1 MERQRITP
9 RVPRQS
15 RLVTFGP
22 DRHERADVFL
32 GFGNNLRTLRA
43 AAGLSQDQLAKRC
56 FMPRDQ
62 ISAIERG
69 VRAADLPAMLV
80 FEERLGVSVTELT
93 AGLTAPIRRA
103 GTVQVLDLLRRQPG
117 LSTDALA
124 AMLGLPFW
132 YVCEI
137 ALYLQSIRAIV
148 SEQSGW
154 QPAPTPITRRA
165 EK

>member
-1 MERQRITP
+1 
-9 RVPRQS
+9 VPRQS